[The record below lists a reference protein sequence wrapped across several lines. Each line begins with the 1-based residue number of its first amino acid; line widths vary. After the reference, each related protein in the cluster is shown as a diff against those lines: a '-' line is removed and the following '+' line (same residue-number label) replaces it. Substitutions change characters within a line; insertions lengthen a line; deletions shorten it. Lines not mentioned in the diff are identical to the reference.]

1 MLESGILKNNGP
13 SDSESI
19 QIRQPQHQKGMSPS
33 PLLTEASFSML
44 ILQDPEPRNHRGMN

>member
-33 PLLTEASFSML
+33 PLLTEESFSML
-44 ILQDPEPRNHRGMN
+44 ILQDPEPRNHGGMN